1 MDNVRVYVYCS
12 EYEVDEV
19 MDVDLDYMVEEQNGP
34 GEARELRR
42 NLEETHMKMQGSMKS
57 KLVE

>member
-12 EYEVDEV
+12 EYEVHEV

-42 NLEETHMKMQGSMKS
+42 NLEETHMKM
-57 KLVE
+57 